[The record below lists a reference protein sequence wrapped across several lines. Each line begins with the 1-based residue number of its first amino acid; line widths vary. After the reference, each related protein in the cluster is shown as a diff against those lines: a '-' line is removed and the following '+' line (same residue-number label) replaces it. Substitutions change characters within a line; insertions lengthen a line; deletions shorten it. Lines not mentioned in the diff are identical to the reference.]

1 MDRHPVFFVTDWYI
15 FEVVCWVFST
25 LNMFSFVVLS
35 LFSSCWLILVLMSCI
50 YCKYVMRP
58 SLRYIDVCEIFVGW
72 LFLLLLAQLYD
83 LVKALVVGGAD

>member
-1 MDRHPVFFVTDWYI
+1 MDRHPILFVTNWYI

-25 LNMFSFVVLS
+25 LNMFSFVILS

-58 SLRYIDVCEIFVGW
+58 SLRYIDVCEIVLVGCSSCFW
-72 LFLLLLAQLYD
+72 LNYMIWSQPWW
-83 LVKALVVGGAD
+83 LV